1 MSVNTAHANNGVL
14 LHAGELILLFS
25 DKVSMEFSGQ
35 DNSLFKGSK
44 TGKIFL
50 TTHRMVFNNNK
61 QSDPLQSVSFPFVAL
76 NDVELEQPVF
86 GANYIKGK
94 VRAQPNGNFV
104 GEAKFKL
111 AFKAGGAI
119 EFGQAMLRAASMAQR
134 NMHNTPGGM
143 GGFDNPPPYQP
154 ANGWHEA
161 PPPAYEPPPGYYGWV
176 PMNNPNFTGVPP
188 NSVFVTDNPPPY
200 PGIGAPPQQS
210 YPNPGYQNPQ
220 TGWVQPPGQQN
231 FNAGPQQPY
240 GGYPQGPGPQQPY
253 SNAGYPQGPGPQ
265 QPYPNPGYPQGAVAG
280 PQQPYAGYPMG
291 GQPGF
296 GSTAPYSKEDEANFS
311 YNANANVNNN
321 NYRQPG
327 DAPPRY
333 EDLPP
338 GYGGPSQRQ

>member
-1 MSVNTAHANNGVL
+1 MSVNTSHANNGVL

-44 TGKIFL
+44 VGKIFL

-61 QSDPLQSVSFPFVAL
+61 QSDPLQSFSFPFIAL

-111 AFKAGGAI
+111 SFKAGGAI
-119 EFGQAMLRAASMAQR
+119 EFGQAMLRAASLAQR
-134 NMHNTPGGM
+134 NMHNNPGGA

-154 ANGWHEA
+154 DNGWHEA

-188 NSVFVTDNPPPY
+188 NSVFMTDNPPPY
-200 PGIGAPPQQS
+200 PGIGVPQPQQS
-210 YPNPGYQNPQ
+210 YPAPGYNPGFQGPPGYQQQNPQ

-231 FNAGPQQPY
+231 FNAGPQPT
-240 GGYPQGPGPQQPY
+240 
-253 SNAGYPQGPGPQ
+253 
-265 QPYPNPGYPQGAVAG
+265 PGYPQAPGYSQG
-280 PQQPYAGYPMG
+280 PQGYPPGYNPYAQ
-291 GQPGF
+291 QPGTAS
-296 GSTAPYSKEDEANFS
+296 GYSAPYSKEAEANSS
-311 YNANANVNNN
+311 YNNANVSANANNN
-321 NYRQPG
+321 NYNRPPGG

-338 GYGGPSQRQ
+338 CYGGPAQKQ

>member
-1 MSVNTAHANNGVL
+1 MSINTAHANNGVL

-35 DNSLFKGSK
+35 DNPLFKGTK

-61 QSDPLQSVSFPFVAL
+61 EGDPLQSVSFPFVAL

-111 AFKAGGAI
+111 CFKAGGAI
-119 EFGQAMLRAASMAQR
+119 EFGQAMLRAASLAQR
-134 NMHNTPGGM
+134 NMHNNPGGM
-143 GGFDNPPPYQP
+143 GDGFDNPPPYQP

-188 NSVFVTDNPPPY
+188 NSVFMTDNPPPY
-200 PGIGAPPQQS
+200 PGIGAPPQQNP
-210 YPNPGYQNPQ
+210 YQNPGFNQGFQNPAPGYQQNPQ
-220 TGWVQPPGQQN
+220 TGWAQPPGQQN
-231 FNAGPQQPY
+231 FNAGYPQGPPQ
-240 GGYPQGPGPQQPY
+240 GYPQGPAQ
-253 SNAGYPQGPGPQ
+253 GYPQGTCYPGNQQAYNPYMQ
-265 QPYPNPGYPQGAVAG
+265 QPGTAGGY
-280 PQQPYAGYPMG
+280 
-291 GQPGF
+291 
-296 GSTAPYSKEDEANFS
+296 SAPYSKEAEANFT
-311 YNANANVNNN
+311 YPQTNANNN
-321 NYRQPG
+321 NYGGHQG
-327 DAPPRY
+327 DGPPQY

-338 GYGGPSQRQ
+338 RYGGPAPRQ